1 MGISVQDKRVFLQWI
16 LNNFTLRRRECHWI
30 LNYLM
35 GPNSHLD
42 NLTFVDEGVPLT
54 QFGLHITDNNTH
66 KRCKFYYQGVTT
78 DDMEKAFH
86 AIRQNGQDEKFY
98 IQFELKF
105 SDDERVKFLNI
116 VQDNPHI
123 PSTFALSRKAE
134 MFMHSAMYLF
144 ERERL
149 HEQIDEA
156 LSVGDKELFLELT
169 DKLKEVRNFDSI
181 EIIKGKDR
189 FSVKDGA

>member
-1 MGISVQDKRVFLQWI
+1 VYLCSGYLI
-16 LNNFTLRRRECHWI
+16 NFTLRRRECHWI

-35 GPNSHLD
+35 GSDRHLD

-54 QFGLHITDNNTH
+54 QFGLLITDNNTH
-66 KRCKFYYQGVTT
+66 KPCKFYYKGVTT

-86 AIRQNGQDEKFY
+86 AIRQSGQYEKFY
-98 IQFELKF
+98 IQFDLKLM
-105 SDDERVKFLNI
+105 DDERVKLLNT

-123 PSTFALSRKAE
+123 PPTFTLSRKAE
-134 MFMHSAMYLF
+134 VFINSAMYRF

-156 LSVGDKELFLELT
+156 LSVGNKELFLELT
-169 DKLKEVRNFDSI
+169 DKLKEVRNFESI
-181 EIIKGKDR
+181 EIIKSRDR
-189 FSVKDGA
+189 FRVKDGA